1 MPAVV
6 TRAHAAGE
14 GTIRV
19 HQAAA
24 DMNSSAV
31 LLGFSFEREHRPDWR
46 MAFGALRD
54 VKSITVP
61 RNRSVGLRASG
72 ALAERQCGR
81 ALALQPGFAP
91 AHRQGGKR
99 LAPSRGGLETPA
111 ELPHRLDPS
120 FANDAQPF
128 QDRGNLVRDRPAL
141 AGPKLPARPFQK
153 CLSLAK
159 CAKPSAE
166 RITAS
171 LS

>member
-6 TRAHAAGE
+6 TRAHAAGA

-54 VKSITVP
+54 VRPITVP

-72 ALAERQCGR
+72 SLAERQCGR
-81 ALALQPGFAP
+81 ALA
-91 AHRQGGKR
+91 
-99 LAPSRGGLETPA
+99 
-111 ELPHRLDPS
+111 
-120 FANDAQPF
+120 
-128 QDRGNLVRDRPAL
+128 
-141 AGPKLPARPFQK
+141 
-153 CLSLAK
+153 
-159 CAKPSAE
+159 
-166 RITAS
+166 
-171 LS
+171 

>member
-1 MPAVV
+1 
-6 TRAHAAGE
+6 
-14 GTIRV
+14 
-19 HQAAA
+19 
-24 DMNSSAV
+24 
-31 LLGFSFEREHRPDWR
+31 
-46 MAFGALRD
+46 
-54 VKSITVP
+54 
-61 RNRSVGLRASG
+61 
-72 ALAERQCGR
+72 
-81 ALALQPGFAP
+81 LQPGFSP
-91 AHRQGGKR
+91 AHRQGDKR
-99 LAPSRGGLETPA
+99 RAASRGGLETPA

-120 FANDAQPF
+120 IANDAQPF